1 MADGKRWVPLRACS
15 VCCGWGITRYVYIEQ
30 EFVKEDLA
38 TEKDLG
44 IIVLEMI
51 EKLLN
56 VIEGIYY
63 ENLKA
68 MNIKGF

>member
-1 MADGKRWVPLRACS
+1 M
-15 VCCGWGITRYVYIEQ
+15 
-30 EFVKEDLA
+30 KEDLA